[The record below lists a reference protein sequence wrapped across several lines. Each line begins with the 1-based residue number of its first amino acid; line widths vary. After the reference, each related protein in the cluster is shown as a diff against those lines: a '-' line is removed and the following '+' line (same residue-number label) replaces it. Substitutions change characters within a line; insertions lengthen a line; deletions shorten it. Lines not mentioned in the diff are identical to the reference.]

1 MNSPAVTEASL
12 ADLMMADIW
21 AFGMVVF
28 NLINPG
34 LQHPYELNI
43 KNLVRTPL
51 ILFQEF
57 ARKNE
62 RPVMQ
67 SKYESLQSGEWAGLK
82 NTFELCTT
90 FEPSSRPSIENVLD
104 IVGQEM
110 RASSVIDENL
120 SEIHLK
126 VSQATAIQNVDQ
138 AIIQRPE
145 EEKSQQSVP
154 DVSLVIADDA
164 TNACAFLTMLIAH
177 ELYSS
182 RLLSWGDLATTAEV
196 IIVTQPHVFNR
207 FRDVSL
213 HYDVMEAYTLLK
225 NNNCLP
231 GYFYSFT
238 EEIPFQKNALSPHGK
253 ENLLKAV
260 ASFSSRE
267 PSFGF
272 YTCGKFIFLTGF
284 YNSEMFI
291 LDTHEVPSTVGG
303 TSAGLIKRFCGS
315 QEKAAEECCQWLWK
329 RLASSKLD
337 GPQSLA
343 IMVKRDSERFVI
355 PSFLSYIYLGF
366 E

>member
-1 MNSPAVTEASL
+1 MAPELLMNSPAVTEASL

-57 ARKNE
+57 SRKNE

-145 EEKSQQSVP
+145 EEKSQ
-154 DVSLVIADDA
+154 
-164 TNACAFLTMLIAH
+164 
-177 ELYSS
+177 
-182 RLLSWGDLATTAEV
+182 
-196 IIVTQPHVFNR
+196 
-207 FRDVSL
+207 
-213 HYDVMEAYTLLK
+213 
-225 NNNCLP
+225 
-231 GYFYSFT
+231 
-238 EEIPFQKNALSPHGK
+238 
-253 ENLLKAV
+253 
-260 ASFSSRE
+260 
-267 PSFGF
+267 
-272 YTCGKFIFLTGF
+272 
-284 YNSEMFI
+284 
-291 LDTHEVPSTVGG
+291 
-303 TSAGLIKRFCGS
+303 
-315 QEKAAEECCQWLWK
+315 
-329 RLASSKLD
+329 
-337 GPQSLA
+337 
-343 IMVKRDSERFVI
+343 
-355 PSFLSYIYLGF
+355 
-366 E
+366 

>member
-1 MNSPAVTEASL
+1 MAPELLMNSPAVTEASL

-126 VSQATAIQNVDQ
+126 VSQ
-138 AIIQRPE
+138 E
-145 EEKSQQSVP
+145 QQYR
-154 DVSLVIADDA
+154 
-164 TNACAFLTMLIAH
+164 MLIKQSFKDPKKKKVNSLSLMSAW
-177 ELYSS
+177 
-182 RLLSWGDLATTAEV
+182 LLQMMQQMHARS
-196 IIVTQPHVFNR
+196 
-207 FRDVSL
+207 
-213 HYDVMEAYTLLK
+213 
-225 NNNCLP
+225 
-231 GYFYSFT
+231 
-238 EEIPFQKNALSPHGK
+238 
-253 ENLLKAV
+253 
-260 ASFSSRE
+260 
-267 PSFGF
+267 
-272 YTCGKFIFLTGF
+272 
-284 YNSEMFI
+284 
-291 LDTHEVPSTVGG
+291 
-303 TSAGLIKRFCGS
+303 
-315 QEKAAEECCQWLWK
+315 
-329 RLASSKLD
+329 
-337 GPQSLA
+337 
-343 IMVKRDSERFVI
+343 
-355 PSFLSYIYLGF
+355 
-366 E
+366 